1 MRGGEVPYWCR
12 VVYSAAAEGV
22 KVRDRERKSPLQDD
36 LRCKQMQRGGKT
48 GKYIWVRQHSSRG
61 WRWRG
66 WGWTGHWQDE
76 GESDRMKARV
86 DRMKVRGDRW
96 QTDKLSFPSLG
107 PRRLLLIQPQQGKTQ
122 IITLFH
128 SPRNLF
134 PKVADNVEVF
144 CVVYSGI
151 FEAFTELGIFD
162 KKLWRS
168 KEARPW
174 GLLERGLREKLLW
187 RTACFF
193 CLIVCKLEKHI
204 LSTKALWRK
213 PLTKELRIL
222 PKWSPPLPFSHCP
235 DNFCVF

>member
-1 MRGGEVPYWCR
+1 MICDVNKCKGAAKHANIFGLGSTAAEDEGEGGE
-12 VVYSAAAEGV
+12 G
-22 KVRDRERKSPLQDD
+22 
-36 LRCKQMQRGGKT
+36 
-48 GKYIWVRQHSSRG
+48 
-61 WRWRG
+61 
-66 WGWTGHWQDE
+66 GHWQDE

-107 PRRLLLIQPQQGKTQ
+107 PRLLLLIQQQQGKTH

-151 FEAFTELGIFD
+151 FEAFTELGILD

-222 PKWSPPLPFSHCP
+222 PKWSPPLPFSH
-235 DNFCVF
+235 FHFLIHWVLL